1 MACSSRLLVPESF
14 PVLVSQIIPYKRLH
28 NRAINR
34 CQMFLG
40 TLFPPEPD
48 TQVIFKPFAL
58 SPVPPRPAV
67 SLFSPLLLFQ
77 IFCSFPAPFVPLFP
91 PVESR
96 VVHPKIKSP
105 SCILFVGGGH
115 LFGLIFAALFVL
127 FKLRRRTEMSRRGM
141 DEITVSTATIATV
154 PMHDEGYILLFFYEI
169 FWTSNTGFYSISSRF
184 HGRGS
189 S

>member
-40 TLFPPEPD
+40 TLFPPGPD

-96 VVHPKIKSP
+96 VVHSKIKSP

-127 FKLRRRTEMSRRGM
+127 FELRRRTEMSRRGM

-154 PMHDEGYILLFFYEI
+154 PMHDEG
-169 FWTSNTGFYSISSRF
+169 
-184 HGRGS
+184 
-189 S
+189 